1 MPTEIIT
8 SAGQLAPLVEKL
20 GVLGLLL
27 IGVAWLIYERQ
38 RLMKLSAK
46 TYRQRDMARQILERY
61 RSTIVAAG
69 IDLPNTD
76 DIHREFAADAE
87 DK

>member
-1 MPTEIIT
+1 MPTEIVT

-46 TYRQRDMARQILERY
+46 TFRQRDMARQILERY
-61 RSTIVAAG
+61 RSTIVAANLA
-69 IDLPNTD
+69 LPNTD
-76 DIHREFAADAE
+76 DIHKEFAADAE